1 MAVVVAGMAAF
12 SAALV
17 VEQPCCATLRHIHAH
32 FGRRVGSSDD
42 YKNLEL
48 VAATPLHSCAPLR
61 ADLTGKIALV
71 RRGDCNFAYKVL
83 QAQHAH
89 AKAVIVMD
97 NHARPR
103 NESWAVRMV
112 HDKGNSSSIFIPAV
126 FVSYETG
133 DRLLGTLALMHE
145 HGQALL
151 VSLGSQG
158 EILPLPTAGSRYQ
171 DSLETMTLYLILAV
185 VGIAVVH
192 WLQRT

>member
-17 VEQPCCATLRHIHAH
+17 VEQPCCATLRHMYESQPARLADSPSISHAH

-103 NESWAVRMV
+103 NE
-112 HDKGNSSSIFIPAV
+112 
-126 FVSYETG
+126 
-133 DRLLGTLALMHE
+133 
-145 HGQALL
+145 
-151 VSLGSQG
+151 
-158 EILPLPTAGSRYQ
+158 
-171 DSLETMTLYLILAV
+171 
-185 VGIAVVH
+185 
-192 WLQRT
+192 